1 LSSISSLAEFP
12 ERVKSIFLTQEV
24 NEAGCYALRF
34 YVNGEIETV
43 VVDDYFP
50 YNTHSN
56 NWAFSRSNTEHE
68 IWVLLLEKAWA
79 KMFGS
84 Y

>member
-1 LSSISSLAEFP
+1 M
-12 ERVKSIFLTQEV
+12 
-24 NEAGCYALRF
+24 RF

-43 VVDDYFP
+43 VVDDLFP
-50 YNTHSN
+50 YNPVTK
-56 NWAFSRSNTEHE
+56 NWAFSRSSTDHE